1 MNRHDQKDVSY
12 LLYES
17 LGYVKSEIEKLIE
30 EYGEKAYLDTERDYD
45 DSTNLIVCFE
55 RPETEAEIKAREAL
69 IAQAEAYQ
77 RRQYEE
83 LKKKLGE

>member
-1 MNRHDQKDVSY
+1 MNRQDEKDVSY

-17 LGYVKSEIEKLIE
+17 LDYVKSEIEKLIG
-30 EYGEKAYLDTERDYD
+30 EYGEKAYLATEPDYD
-45 DSTNLIVCFE
+45 STRLIVCFE
-55 RPETEAEIKAREAL
+55 RPETEAEIKAREAS

-83 LKKKLGE
+83 LKKKFGE